1 MEKNIFYFPFTS
13 PCLPRVLS
21 CILPCQNQ
29 CVLWCPFLAI
39 GGNVFIQHSAW
50 ESFETIQSHSH
61 AIFEHFRKS
70 LIITILR
77 TVRFSLILWTYVQ
90 GFYCREFTLRSH
102 RFLEKGGN
110 FGFFFF
116 YFKFSS
122 NDIFSI
128 IIFTA
133 TYILKKENIPVL
145 YILFFIYF
153 FIISCTARSSY
164 IIDALLALSFVRKLH

>member
-1 MEKNIFYFPFTS
+1 MFLYNIVHENRLKPFNH
-13 PCLPRVLS
+13 
-21 CILPCQNQ
+21 ILG
-29 CVLWCPFLAI
+29 FKYAK
-39 GGNVFIQHSAW
+39 
-50 ESFETIQSHSH
+50 
-61 AIFEHFRKS
+61 FEHFCKS
-70 LIITILR
+70 LIITILK

-90 GFYCREFTLRSH
+90 GFYCREFTLKSH